1 MKFKDESSGA
11 PSSGASEGAGSASR
25 TWRLAVACIFMLW
38 GSLAHALNADQA
50 AALSSFQALLDGLGK
65 RDKAAMMAQV
75 LPGASG
81 TFVRDGR
88 PKQMTIEALTDI
100 IAKPSPDTFEERIRN
115 PLVRVDHDIAVIW
128 APFQFIRNGKID
140 HCGTDI
146 ATLVLSEGRWLIT
159 SIEDNHREACGR
171 KKF

>member
-1 MKFKDESSGA
+1 
-11 PSSGASEGAGSASR
+11 
-25 TWRLAVACIFMLW
+25 MLC

-50 AALSSFQALLDGLGK
+50 AALASFQALLDGLGK
-65 RDKAAMMAQV
+65 RDKAAMLAQV

>member
-1 MKFKDESSGA
+1 LKFKDESSKDD
-11 PSSGASEGAGSASR
+11 SSCGLNRGASEGDGSASSA
-25 TWRLAVACIFMLW
+25 WSLAAACMLMLY
-38 GSLAHALNADQA
+38 GSLANALDAKQA
-50 AALSSFQALLDGLGK
+50 AALASFQALLDGLGK
-65 RDKAAMMAQV
+65 RDKAAMIAEV

-88 PKQMTIEALTDI
+88 PKQMTIEAL
-100 IAKPSPDTFEERIRN
+100 A
-115 PLVRVDHDIAVIW
+115 
-128 APFQFIRNGKID
+128 D